1 MSNELKKWFIIFIV
15 VLSSFF
21 AGVGLGIL
29 NAPQKPID
37 QKAIKMIIEPNI
49 AQETIQNFIR
59 AYYTDDNAL
68 HPNKMKEYVTTG
80 FLKQLNEYAK
90 SLDESNYFTS
100 LKSAKVK
107 NIKLYFGQSND
118 EVICTADIQKVY
130 TRDQSKDSKEI
141 QVTDHQSVLLQ
152 YKIRDKDKVEVDN
165 LTTIYLQDIKEGET
179 AYGKED

>member
-1 MSNELKKWFIIFIV
+1 MSDELKKWLTIFIII
-15 VLSSFF
+15 LSSFF
-21 AGVGLGIL
+21 GGFGLGIL
-29 NAPQKPID
+29 NAPQKPIE
-37 QKAIKMIIEPNI
+37 QKAIKMIIEPNV
-49 AQETIQNFIR
+49 AEESIQNFIR
-59 AYYTDDNAL
+59 AYYTNDNAL
-68 HPNKMKEYVTTG
+68 QPNKMKDHVTEG
-80 FLKQLNEYAK
+80 FLKQLNENAK

-118 EVICTADIQKVY
+118 EVICTTDIQKVY

-152 YKIRDKDKVEVDN
+152 YKIRDKNKVEVDN